1 MYVCNY
7 ADTIKF
13 LLQIRVTENDYL
25 EVLLDGSN
33 ITNEITNSSSNFS
46 SLVNIQRPSDVMS
59 RIAGST
65 SPDRN
70 SMSNMNRIESTF
82 SNGISVTVTL
92 LSGLL
97 NVVAVLPQ
105 EFMELTQGLL
115 GNFNGN
121 ATDDFIYPNGTM
133 LDNDASDEMIHN
145 FGLTCK
151 FSCMHR
157 SRVYAVSLAR

>member
-1 MYVCNY
+1 ML
-7 ADTIKF
+7 DTIF
-13 LLQIRVTENDYL
+13 SQIRVTENDYL

-33 ITNEITNSSSNFS
+33 ITNGITNSSSNFS

-59 RIAGST
+59 GTAGST
-65 SPDRN
+65 SSDRN

-105 EFMELTQGLL
+105 DFMECTLGLL

-121 ATDDFIYPNGTM
+121 AADDFIYPNGTM
-133 LDNDASDEMIHN
+133 LDDDASDEMIHN
-145 FGLTCK
+145 FGQTCK
-151 FSCMHR
+151 CL
-157 SRVYAVSLAR
+157 SLYLDRMCYHFNPKGTG